1 MEEKELTSSE
11 KQSEIFKRVSWK
23 LLEKYF
29 KSDVNN
35 LVAHHLDS
43 YNIFF
48 EKGIF
53 DVFRDNNPIKFSNQK
68 FSSNT
73 EKVEDENIN
82 INLYLGG
89 KDGRS
94 IYFGKPVIYDDN
106 TGETHYMYPN
116 EARLRNLTYG
126 FSIHYDVVVEYEFE
140 ENGEMKKIDMTREK
154 IFLGMFPIMLHSKI
168 CILNGLA
175 SDIAYNLG
183 ECRNDHGGY
192 FIINGK
198 EKVIIPQEKFADNM
212 LYLSEGNDT
221 YSYIANIRSI
231 SEDSSKPRRTTSVR
245 ILAPTASL
253 TNNNIVVNIPN
264 VRKPIPLF
272 IVMRA
277 LGVISDKRI
286 IETCL
291 LNMEENAS
299 MVDLFI
305 PSVHDANK
313 IFTQEAALTFISVFV
328 KKGAKSK
335 MSSMAVMEILSD
347 YLLPHIG
354 ELNFLDKAYYLGFMV
369 FELLQLSTKKNE
381 PTDRDSFK
389 FKRIELSGTLIK
401 ELFIEYYKIH
411 LKDIFLYI
419 DRLYYYKTER
429 FQEILLDKFDEIFK
443 TKKLYDGF
451 KKAFKGNWGSAAHTK
466 RIGIIQ
472 DLNRLSYNSFISHL
486 RKIVLPLDEN
496 AKVVGPRLL
505 HNSQWGYI
513 DIVDSPDGANIG
525 LHKHLAIVTCINTE
539 FSSKGIIEWLNK
551 EGLETLHSNTPNQLN
566 YYTKVFVNGAWIG
579 IFKDPH
585 AVIYKIRLYK
595 RNGLLPLF
603 MSCSFDYKKN
613 IIFIYTDEGRLYRPI
628 YYIEEDK
635 VSAFRTKQICQNVLS
650 NEYTWENMVAGFIKK
665 EGFHYKDN
673 MIYDLKISYEELN
686 ENKSV
691 VDYIDVAEEE
701 FLLISNVES
710 PFQKKFTNAEIHPS
724 LIFGVM
730 GNQIIYPEN
739 NPYPRN
745 TFSCAHG
752 KQAVSVFH
760 TNYLMRIDKTALV
773 LNYGHIPLIKS
784 KYLNIINEEEQPYG
798 NNVICAIMSYN
809 GYNVEDAILI
819 NEGSIHRGLFNT
831 TYYTSYE
838 AHEEKENVGES
849 KINTRFTSIQDK
861 TVLRTKP
868 DFFYDEL
875 DENGLIKE
883 NTLLNDRIVLIG
895 KVQERQG
902 TNELYDASVFTKKGQ
917 LGVVDKSFITESSQG
932 TRIAK
937 IRIREERI
945 PNIGDKMASRAG
957 QKGTIGMI
965 IRESDMPFTD
975 DGIKPDLIINPHA
988 LPSRMTIGQLLE
1000 SLFGKVCVSQGCF
1013 GDATAFDMKGP
1024 NLDYYG
1030 DCLIKYGF
1038 HSSGNQVLYN
1048 GFTGEQIKSD
1058 IFIGPTYYSRLKH
1071 MVKDKINYRALGPKT
1086 SMTRQSVQGRAN
1098 DGGLRIGEMER
1109 DSILAHGALIFLNDS
1124 FLKRG
1129 DEYFMAICNHSGMVA
1144 IYNKSQNIFLSP
1156 YVDGPIKFN
1165 TVNGEDRLEYISR
1178 FGRSFSILR
1187 IPYALKLLIYE
1198 LQTMNIQLRIITE
1211 ENIDQIENMNFSNNI
1226 LKLNNKYETSTEDLK
1241 THITNYLEDMSKIE
1255 GKYKNPFVKL
1265 DPPQNRIRWGGINFS
1280 DNESTH
1286 EGLEDGDE

>member
-1 MEEKELTSSE
+1 MEEKESPENSHSENSPSE
-11 KQSEIFKRVSWK
+11 KQMDTFKHVSWK

-43 YNIFF
+43 YNLFF
-48 EKGIF
+48 DKGIF
-53 DVFRDNNPIKFSNQK
+53 DVFRDNNPIRFSNEK
-68 FSSNT
+68 FGKNGVV
-73 EKVEDENIN
+73 EEQDKKIKV
-82 INLYLGG
+82 NLFLGG
-89 KDGRS
+89 KDGRA
-94 IYFGKPVIYDDN
+94 IYFGKPVVYDDN
-106 TGETHYMYPN
+106 SKETHYLYPN
-116 EARLRNLTYG
+116 EARLRNMTYG
-126 FSIHYDVVVEYEFE
+126 FSVHYDVFIEYEITE
-140 ENGEMKKIDMTREK
+140 DGNVEK
-154 IFLGMFPIMLHSKI
+154 IEMMLEKVFLGRFPIMLHSNL
-168 CILNGLA
+168 CILYGLS

-192 FIINGK
+192 FIIDGK

-212 LYLSEGNDT
+212 LYLSDGNDI
-221 YSYIANIRSI
+221 YSYVANIRSI

-253 TNNNIVVNIPN
+253 TNNNILVNIPN

-277 LGVISDKRI
+277 LGVFSDKDI
-286 IETCL
+286 IEKCL
-291 LNMEENAS
+291 LNLEENSS
-299 MVDLFI
+299 MIDLFI
-305 PSVHDANK
+305 PSIHDANK

-328 KKGAKSK
+328 KKGAASEN
-335 MSSMAVMEILSD
+335 SSMAVMEILTD
-347 YLLPHIG
+347 YLLPHVG
-354 ELNFLDKAYYLGFMV
+354 GLNFLNKAYYLGFMV
-369 FELLQLSTKKNE
+369 FELLKLFTKKSE
-381 PTDRDSFK
+381 PTNRDSFK
-389 FKRIELSGTLIK
+389 YKRIELSGTLIK
-401 ELFIEYYKIH
+401 ELFIEYYKLQ
-411 LKDIFLYI
+411 LKAIFINL
-419 DRLYYYKTER
+419 DSRYYFKTES
-429 FQEILLDKFDEIFK
+429 FNDLVQKKFDDIFK
-443 TKKLYDGF
+443 TQVLYDGF
-451 KKAFKGNWGSAAHTK
+451 KKAFKGNWGSAVHTK
-466 RIGIIQ
+466 RIGVIQ

-505 HNSQWGYI
+505 HSSQWGYI
-513 DIVDSPDGANIG
+513 DIVDSPDGGNIG
-525 LHKHLAIVTCINTE
+525 LHKHLAIVTCINAE
-539 FSSKGIIEWLNK
+539 FSSKGIIEWLRDN
-551 EGLETLHSNTPNQLN
+551 GLEELYKNTPKELN
-566 YYTKVFVNGAWIG
+566 YFTKVFVNGAWIG
-579 IFKDPH
+579 IFKEPLPLLQ
-585 AVIYKIRLYK
+585 KIRLRK
-595 RNGLLPLF
+595 RNGLLPVF

-613 IIFIYTDEGRLYRPI
+613 IIFIYTDEGRLYRPV
-628 YYIEEDK
+628 YYIEDDK
-635 VSAFRTKQICQNVLS
+635 VSAFRTKEVCRRVLAKT
-650 NEYTWENMVAGFIKK
+650 TWENMVTGFIEKDD
-665 EGFHYKDN
+665 FHYKN
-673 MIYDLKISYEELN
+673 NRIYDLKISDEELN

-701 FLLISNVES
+701 YLLISNIEA
-710 PFQKKFTNAEIHPS
+710 PFQEKFTNAEIHSS

-760 TNYLMRIDKTALV
+760 TNYLMRIDKSELV
-773 LNYGHIPLIKS
+773 LNYGHVPLIKS

-838 AHEEKENVGES
+838 SHEEKVNVGGS
-849 KINTRFTSIQDK
+849 KINTRFTNIQDK
-861 TVLRTKP
+861 EVLRTKP

-895 KVQERQG
+895 KVQHKEG
-902 TNELYDASVFTKKGQ
+902 TSEMYDASVFTKKGQ
-917 LGVVDKSFITESSQG
+917 LGVVDKSFITETEEG

-945 PNIGDKMASRAG
+945 PDIGDKMASRAG

-965 IRESDMPFTD
+965 IKESDMPFTE

-1000 SLFGKVCVSQGCF
+1000 SLFGKVCVNQGCF
-1013 GDATAFDMKGP
+1013 GDGTAFDMKGP
-1024 NLDYYG
+1024 NLNYYG
-1030 DCLIKYGF
+1030 NCLIKYGF

-1048 GFTGEQIKSD
+1048 GFTGEQIESD

-1071 MVKDKINYRALGPKT
+1071 MVKDKINYRALGPRT
-1086 SMTRQSVQGRAN
+1086 SLTRQSVQGRAN

-1109 DSILAHGALIFLNDS
+1109 DSILAHGAMMFLNDS

-1129 DEYFMAICNHSGMVA
+1129 DEYFLGVCNHSGMVA
-1144 IYNKSQNIFLSP
+1144 IYNKSRNVFLSP
-1156 YVDGPIKFN
+1156 YVDGPIKFDS
-1165 TVNGEDRLEYISR
+1165 VNGEERLECISR

-1187 IPYALKLLIYE
+1187 IPYALKLLLYE
-1198 LQTMNIQLRIITE
+1198 LQTMNIQMRIITE
-1211 ENIDQIENMNFSNNI
+1211 DNIDQIANMNFSNNI
-1226 LKLNNKYETSTEDLK
+1226 LKLDNNYESTTEEMSK
-1241 THITNYLEDMSKIE
+1241 HVEKYLEDVSNVK
-1255 GKYKNPFVKL
+1255 GRYNNPRVKL
-1265 DPPQNRIRWGGINFS
+1265 NDKIRWGGVNFS
-1280 DNESTH
+1280 DEN
-1286 EGLEDGDE
+1286 LN